1 MNPLSADDVE
11 RAELFVGTEDAV
23 EEEEGIPESPGP
35 LAEVISIA
43 IDRELGG
50 ERRDGMEER
59 KGGGGRGG
67 KGYHDHH
74 SVVPISYHQANAGLM
89 FTL

>member
-23 EEEEGIPESPGP
+23 EEEEEGIPESPGP

-43 IDRELGG
+43 RLVG
-50 ERRDGMEER
+50 
-59 KGGGGRGG
+59 
-67 KGYHDHH
+67 
-74 SVVPISYHQANAGLM
+74 
-89 FTL
+89 